1 MAQMS
6 KSGKVQQLA
15 KAEPVEDAVVD
26 SRVRIVR
33 ADVDDGFVATATSK
47 SQHVINQGETL
58 SGIAQQYGVSMRALR
73 MANGMDDGN
82 VRVGQ
87 VLQIPRN
94 S

>member
-1 MAQMS
+1 MS
-6 KSGKVQQLA
+6 KSGKAQQLA

-33 ADVDDGFVATATSK
+33 ADVVDDGLVATATSK